1 MRVASR
7 FAERL
12 KTEEIYFKE
21 ISGKSQNFIEL
32 FPSAQSSF
40 RNENFVNIS
49 KKLLKNRNWTFPVVG
64 YFTRKLEFASNILR
78 MIVTQVFYFSLSF
91 SFVKSKTLMRSN
103 KYN

>member
-49 KKLLKNRNWTFPVVG
+49 KKLLKNRN
-64 YFTRKLEFASNILR
+64 
-78 MIVTQVFYFSLSF
+78 
-91 SFVKSKTLMRSN
+91 
-103 KYN
+103 